1 MDEQEQDPRWL
12 DEERDGEEDGEGQD
26 APLSRGTA
34 ERSPEG
40 ASAAVPRESG
50 ASGNR
55 YSVGEKLDYL
65 RRFVQSG
72 KTLVEFCRRER
83 LNTKSFC
90 DWRRQFD
97 ALGEAGLR
105 PKPNL
110 RNTGGHSGRV
120 IPADERRALVES
132 FLRMKLSQAVFART
146 YGISVSSLSK
156 WLRRYHAHGPKGLE
170 PGKRGRKP
178 GSGGGGARIALP
190 IQAEIVNTKQRFP
203 DFGMRKVRDYM
214 KRFFGF
220 KVSAGGVRATLER
233 EGIAPLPMLK
243 KRRRGPDR
251 IRRFERA
258 TPMDLWQSD
267 ITSYVLTRNSRRVY
281 LTVFLDDRSRYV
293 VAWSLATRQT
303 SAFVCDT
310 LLEGIASFGKP
321 KEVLTDQGRQ
331 YFAWRGK
338 SEFQKLL
345 DKEGIRHVVARS
357 HHPQTVGKCERLW
370 KTVGTEFWE
379 RAQPQDLDDAR
390 ERLGH
395 FFSHYNHFRPHQSLE
410 GMTPADRFFGAETEL
425 RAMLEAQQAEHE
437 LALAIDQPPRKPVFL
452 IGQVGDQKVSMR
464 ALDGRIEFGTEGGA
478 IEAMALK
485 DAGIP
490 QTKPEA
496 KPANPT
502 TTNPENEHATQ
513 HGVEHGTEHDEP
525 ESAHEQ
531 HGGGA
536 AIADEPAEP
545 AAGGSDA
552 AGVAGD
558 LEADAPRAQA
568 PHASAAASGDLDPG
582 PVGSGESGG
591 VGAGEGDRALD
602 HRDVDRQDEQGGGG
616 TPAED
621 VAAPG
626 VAAVAAGGVG
636 RDCGAVDPAAHAA
649 AAEVCAACGRPRG
662 AGEAAGAVERSGAL
676 AEGSAAPEAG
686 ALGDRAGER
695 AVAPIPGAEK
705 VGESRC
711 EEVAPST
718 GREPSGAG
726 LAPSTASES
735 QPNCERERF
744 DAKSDERSQR
754 ATA

>member
-12 DEERDGEEDGEGQD
+12 DEERDGESDGEGQD

-34 ERSPEG
+34 ERSPAG

-72 KTLVEFCRRER
+72 GTLVEFCRRER

-178 GSGGGGARIALP
+178 GGGGGGARIALP
-190 IQAEIVNTKQRFP
+190 IQAEILNTKRRFP

-214 KRFFGF
+214 RRFFGL

-303 SAFVCDT
+303 GAFVCDT
-310 LLEGIASFGKP
+310 LLDGMASFGKP

-370 KTVGTEFWE
+370 KTVGAEFWE

-502 TTNPENEHATQ
+502 TTHPEDEHATQ
-513 HGVEHGTEHDEP
+513 HDVEHSAEPDEP

-531 HGGGA
+531 SAADRAPDVAVAADHDAHPARAEAPDPQAAAAGDLGEGPVGGGEPGGARAGHGDRAPDHRDVARQDHAPGSGRALEGA
-536 AIADEPAEP
+536 AGADEPAGP
-545 AAGGSDA
+545 PSDVRADGGLA
-552 AGVAGD
+552 
-558 LEADAPRAQA
+558 
-568 PHASAAASGDLDPG
+568 
-582 PVGSGESGG
+582 
-591 VGAGEGDRALD
+591 
-602 HRDVDRQDEQGGGG
+602 
-616 TPAED
+616 
-621 VAAPG
+621 
-626 VAAVAAGGVG
+626 
-636 RDCGAVDPAAHAA
+636 DPAAHAQEEGGSCERCGRA
-649 AAEVCAACGRPRG
+649 FGAGDAAEPGERPG
-662 AGEAAGAVERSGAL
+662 ALEEAGATT
-676 AEGSAAPEAG
+676 EAG
-686 ALGDRAGER
+686 ALGERAGER
-695 AVAPIPGAEK
+695 SVAPLPGAAER
-705 VGESRC
+705 GTDRC
-711 EEVAPST
+711 EDEPTPAEADQDAP
-718 GREPSGAG
+718 GPGW
-726 LAPSTASES
+726 STASAS
-735 QPNCERERF
+735 PPNCERERSRA
-744 DAKSDERSQR
+744 DNEQRSRR